1 MQQFVRVNKAML
13 SYQGSPAMPGRSIFA
28 LSSPETIASGVLTKV
43 NDAPLKPLVGEV
55 RYLARVQLQPARISH
70 LARGEAQ
77 RAN

>member
-1 MQQFVRVNKAML
+1 MQQFVRVQ
-13 SYQGSPAMPGRSIFA
+13 QGNAVIPGLASDAGLLDLRSLI
-28 LSSPETIASGVLTKV
+28 PETIASGVLTKV
-43 NDAPLKPLVGEV
+43 NDAPLKPLAGEV